1 MGVKVGGTHFLA
13 KITIKELE
21 SLTANDAGR
30 ILREGGNL
38 SGRISMD
45 DETRQAPPR
54 SCRTLLIN
62 P

>member
-1 MGVKVGGTHFLA
+1 MA

-21 SLTANDAGR
+21 SLTATDVGR

-38 SGRISMD
+38 AGRISMD
-45 DETRQAPPR
+45 DETRQAHPR
-54 SCRTLLIN
+54 GRRTLLIS